1 MYIFLKFLAVLLFL
15 AGFLALVLG
24 SLAIGGSLIS
34 IAGSIMIAAIL
45 FESLAKHLRL
55 QEEQVK
61 LLKIISQQLGA

>member
-1 MYIFLKFLAVLLFL
+1 MYTFFKFLAALLFL
-15 AGFLALVLG
+15 AGFLALVFG

-34 IAGSIMIAAIL
+34 IAGSILIAAIL
-45 FESLAKHLRL
+45 FEALAKHLRL